1 MNESSA
7 HILNMNRALK
17 SIKSD
22 VVVDFICSVVVTN
35 KVVFSSDLQTIK
47 QYIKGTNH
55 INSNNIESLR
65 LPQLKLYLKI
75 ISFSYLQE
83 NTINFMNASV
93 VDKLLKK
100 NHIFNN
106 ISLVSKPRVIK
117 ISLKSNMAI
126 IWIDIWDIQSS
137 TNAKILIN
145 RCFNVG
151 VIA

>member
-7 HILNMNRALK
+7 HILNMNKALK

-22 VVVDFICSVVVTN
+22 IAVDFICSVVVTN

-65 LPQLKLYLKI
+65 LPQSKLYLKI

-83 NTINFMNASV
+83 NTINSMNASV

-106 ISLVSKPRVIK
+106 IFLVSKPRVIK

-126 IWIDIWDIQSS
+126 IWIDI
-137 TNAKILIN
+137 
-145 RCFNVG
+145 
-151 VIA
+151 

>member
-1 MNESSA
+1 MNESNA
-7 HILNMNRALK
+7 HILNMNKALK

-22 VVVDFICSVVVTN
+22 IAVDFICSVVVTN

-65 LPQLKLYLKI
+65 LPQSKLYLKI

-83 NTINFMNASV
+83 NTINSMNASV

-106 ISLVSKPRVIK
+106 IFLVSKPRVIK

-126 IWIDIWDIQSS
+126 IWIDI
-137 TNAKILIN
+137 
-145 RCFNVG
+145 
-151 VIA
+151 